1 MATAPAVP
9 QQSVAHAY
17 LSTNAVTSP
26 VTVVGA
32 LSGQS
37 NSQIMSQVALA
48 GGVSMPLSSS
58 AQGPPGTIA
67 VVNHI
72 PVVQAFAADASWS
85 QTSNTSLLHHIPVGS
100 GLKRRASGDQD
111 SSPVGMNPL
120 GQTQRR
126 KESHNATEQKRRQRI
141 NDKMNELKELLPG
154 CREAPVD
161 KATIL
166 NEAIDLIRKLQSD
179 TEALTLRK
187 VELERQNQELQ
198 EENDHLSREAGLPP
212 KKQSIQES
220 LSR

>member
-1 MATAPAVP
+1 M
-9 QQSVAHAY
+9 
-17 LSTNAVTSP
+17 
-26 VTVVGA
+26 
-32 LSGQS
+32 
-37 NSQIMSQVALA
+37 
-48 GGVSMPLSSS
+48 
-58 AQGPPGTIA
+58 
-67 VVNHI
+67 
-72 PVVQAFAADASWS
+72 
-85 QTSNTSLLHHIPVGS
+85 
-100 GLKRRASGDQD
+100 
-111 SSPVGMNPL
+111 GMNPL

-166 NEAIDLIRKLQSD
+166 NEAIDFIRKLQSD
-179 TEALTLRK
+179 AEALTLRK
-187 VELERQNQELQ
+187 VELERQNQVVVGGGEVEGVTGVQELQ